1 MNQKTALDILKLGQ
15 NIYLTGPAGSGK
27 TYLLNKYIDYLK
39 AKNIAVGV
47 TASTGIAATHMNGM
61 TIHSWSGLGIRDSI
75 NKREMREI
83 LKKRHLSNRF
93 KLTKVL
99 IIDEVSMLHSFQLD
113 LIDKIC
119 REFKKVDLP
128 FGGIQVVM
136 CGDFFQLPPV
146 SGARVQ
152 TEFVSQSNIWQSMNL
167 KICYLDE
174 QHRQED
180 KELIKILNSIR
191 TNSCDDN
198 TLNKLQT
205 VNRGDKTLIQT
216 ATKLYTHNIDVD
228 TINERE
234 LKNISGKTFVYTM
247 RHRGKEILALA
258 LKKGCLAP
266 EKLYIKKG
274 AKVMFV
280 KNNFEAG
287 YVNGTLGRVINFS
300 EDGFPIVE
308 TLSGKKIVA
317 APMSWI
323 IEEEGSI
330 KAEIVQVPLRLAWA
344 ITVHKSQGMS
354 LDSAEI
360 DLSKSFVPGMGYV
373 ALSRVRTL
381 SGIKLHGAN
390 EMALKVNDEVIDF
403 DRQLILESALTQKDI
418 QLLERQT
425 LEKEQLT
432 YLNSILPT
440 EKEKSLSAKKVP
452 GSTYLETKSLLAKKL
467 SIKEIANRRGMTDST
482 IFGHLEKLL
491 ARGDELDLEHLKP
504 ESERFQTILTAFEHS
519 GGRSLTPVKELLGD
533 DFSYRE
539 LRLVRLFMDLA

>member
-228 TINERE
+228 SINERE